1 MNEFKIEK
9 GIKHSPPK
17 TCKKYPFGDMK
28 INDSF
33 IINKEYSRENMMV
46 AGNAAR
52 AWNKQKGFD
61 RVFSTRKTKNNQ
73 IRIWRIK

>member
-1 MNEFKIEK
+1 MIEFKIEK

-17 TCKKYPFGDMK
+17 TCKKYPFEEMEIG
-28 INDSF
+28 DSF
-33 IINKEYSRENMMV
+33 IINKEYSRENMAL

-52 AWNKQKGFD
+52 SWNKKSEKNY
-61 RVFSTRKTKNNQ
+61 VFSTRKTKNNQ